1 MPKIYPF
8 LWFDTQAEEAG
19 CRVPAVF
26 RVRFLTL
33 TSAFPLV
40 LRRYNTDKIS
50 IDIVN
55 YF

>member
-1 MPKIYPF
+1 VPKIYPF
-8 LWFDTQAEEAG
+8 LWFDPSRRS
-19 CRVPAVF
+19 RVPRPAVF